1 MQRVNEEMLHW
12 VGRSVR
18 REVGKMDSLEE
29 EMAPM
34 TSINQILKVKGHD
47 VFAIGPE
54 ETVYA
59 AIKLMADKDI
69 GSLLVMENAS
79 LVGIFTERQY
89 ARDVMLKGRTS
100 PSTLVRDIMETPVA
114 VEPDET
120 VEACLVVM
128 TEERVRHLPVI
139 DGDRVVGIVSIG
151 DLVKSVIDEQQFTIG
166 QLEAYIHGE
175 PPRAETPR

>member
-1 MQRVNEEMLHW
+1 
-12 VGRSVR
+12 
-18 REVGKMDSLEE
+18 
-29 EMAPM
+29 M
-34 TSINQILKVKGHD
+34 TLLNQILNVKGHE
-47 VFAIGPE
+47 VFSIRPA

-59 AIKLMADKDI
+59 AIKLMADKDV
-69 GSLLVMENAS
+69 GSLLVMDGTR

-100 PSTLVRDIMETPVA
+100 PQTLVQDIMETPVA

-120 VEACLVVM
+120 VEACLAVM

-151 DLVKSVIDEQQFTIG
+151 DLVKSVIDEQRFTIG

>member
-1 MQRVNEEMLHW
+1 
-12 VGRSVR
+12 
-18 REVGKMDSLEE
+18 
-29 EMAPM
+29 M
-34 TSINQILKVKGHD
+34 TPINQILKVKGHE
-47 VFAIGPE
+47 VYSIGPK

-59 AIKLMADKDI
+59 AIELMADKDV
-69 GSLLVMENAS
+69 GSLLVMDGMR
-79 LVGIFTERQY
+79 LVGILTERHY

-100 PSTLVRDIMETPVA
+100 PQTLVQDIMETPIA

-120 VEACLVVM
+120 VEACLAIM

-139 DGDRVVGIVSIG
+139 DSDRVVGIVSIG
-151 DLVKSVIDEQQFTIG
+151 DLVKSVIDEQRFTIG